1 MWEITSFALGTSL
14 NYRNQGPRIRP
25 IGSEYKINQSAL
37 H

>member
-14 NYRNQGPRIRP
+14 NYRNQGPRIRA